1 MISYLLI
8 MIFNFDIVFF
18 EDVKQLM
25 TSHFLSS
32 KEGIVGF
39 FILTSL

>member
-1 MISYLLI
+1 MSYHRI
-8 MIFNFDIVFF
+8 MILNFDIVFY